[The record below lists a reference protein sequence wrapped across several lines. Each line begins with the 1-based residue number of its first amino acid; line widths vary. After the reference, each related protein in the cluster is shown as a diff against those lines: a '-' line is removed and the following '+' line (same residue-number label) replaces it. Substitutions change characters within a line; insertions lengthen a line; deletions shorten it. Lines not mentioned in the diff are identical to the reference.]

1 METSIIIGI
10 ILVILAVLLG
20 TKDVVGA
27 SDSKRD
33 LSIARIL
40 NVPIIP
46 LLIFFI
52 VIVVLR
58 IMKILA

>member
-1 METSIIIGI
+1 MIIGI

-20 TKDVVGA
+20 AKEVVSA
-27 SDSKRD
+27 SDSERD
-33 LSIARIL
+33 LRVARIL

-46 LLIFFI
+46 VLISFI

-58 IMKILA
+58 IMTIKGILA